1 MAEEK
6 ERIYVIPLKA
16 KNYTNS
22 KAADTAV
29 RRVKNFLTRHM
40 KVEEKDIWIDESLNR
55 MLWSHGKYSMPNR
68 VRVKAVKFEDGI
80 VEASLPELEFKKSRR
95 EILREE
101 RERKAPVLR
110 KEEMPEEEEG
120 EGGADDYEVVPGP
133 DGEVKLK
140 KKKSKKKKESEEEKE
155 DDDES
160 EEKSGKKEKTEKTE
174 KKEKKSSKKE
184 KKSSK
189 TKKKSEKEVSKDSK
203 KSKDSSSK
211 KEKKSDSKKDSGK
224 KKD

>member
-68 VRVKAVKFEDGI
+68 VRVKAVKFDDGI

-101 RERKAPVLR
+101 REKKTPVLR
-110 KEEMPEEEEG
+110 KEEMPEEEEEG
-120 EGGADDYEVVPGP
+120 EGGADDYEMVPTA
-133 DGEVKLK
+133 DGDVKLK
-140 KKKSKKKKESEEEKE
+140 KKKPKKEK
-155 DDDES
+155 ES
-160 EEKSGKKEKTEKTE
+160 EEKSEE
-174 KKEKKSSKKE
+174 
-184 KKSSK
+184 
-189 TKKKSEKEVSKDSK
+189 SEKETKDSK
-203 KSKDSSSK
+203 KT
-211 KEKKSDSKKDSGK
+211 
-224 KKD
+224 